1 MVWMFKIGCH
11 LTVSKGYEYMGRR
24 ILELGG
30 NTFQYF
36 SRNPRGGSV
45 KAIDKADAEALR
57 KLMVDNDFAPIL
69 THAPYTLN
77 MAAAKDDTYDFAKRV
92 FREDLERLEELPGN
106 LYNFHPGSHTGM
118 GIDWGLER
126 IIKGLN
132 EVVFKESTS
141 TILFEVMAGKGS
153 EIGSN
158 FEEIKI
164 LLDNVKYR
172 EKFGVCLDTCHL
184 YEGGYDLVNN
194 LEGVLDDIESSFGL
208 DKVKAIHLND
218 SKNPLGAR
226 KDRHERIGEGTLG
239 LGTIMNIVSNPRLKD
254 KPFFLETPNEEEGYA
269 REISM
274 IKELLNN
281 EVN

>member
-1 MVWMFKIGCH
+1 MFNIGCH
-11 LTVSKGYEYMGRR
+11 MSVSKGYKHMGSR

-45 KAIDKADAEALR
+45 KAIDKADAEALSE
-57 KLMVDNDFAPIL
+57 LMIANRFAPIL

-77 MAAAKDDTYDFAKRV
+77 MAAAKEDTYDFAKRV
-92 FREDLERLEELPGN
+92 FREDLERLEELPSK

-164 LLDNVKYR
+164 LLDNVNYR
-172 EKFGVCLDTCHL
+172 DKFGVCLDTCHL
-184 YEGGYDLVNN
+184 YESGYDIVND
-194 LEGVLDDIESSFGL
+194 LEGVLEEIDNSFGL
-208 DKVKAIHLND
+208 NKVKAIHLND

-226 KDRHERIGEGTLG
+226 KDRHEKIGEGTLG
-239 LGTIMNIVSNPRLKD
+239 LGTILNIVSNPKLKEI
-254 KPFFLETPNEEEGYA
+254 PFFLETPNEEEGYA
-269 REISM
+269 REIKM
-274 IKELLNN
+274 IKEMLEN
-281 EVN
+281 ESN

>member
-1 MVWMFKIGCH
+1 MINIGCH
-11 LTVSKGYEYMGRR
+11 ITVSKGYKYMGKRV
-24 ILELGG
+24 LELGG

-45 KAIDKADAEALR
+45 KEIDKEDSLAL
-57 KLMVDNDFAPIL
+57 KEIMEENNFAPIL

-77 MAAAKDDTYDFAKRV
+77 MAAAKDDTYNFAKRI
-92 FREDLERLEELPGN
+92 FREDLERLEILPSN

-118 GIDWGLER
+118 GVDWGLER

-132 EVVFKESTS
+132 EVVFKESTT
-141 TILFEVMAGKGS
+141 TILFEVMSGKSS

-164 LLDNVKYR
+164 LLDNVNHR

-194 LEGVLDDIESSFGL
+194 LEGVLEQIENSFGL
-208 DKVKAIHLND
+208 EKIKAIHLND

-226 KDRHERIGEGTLG
+226 KDRHEKIGEGTLG
-239 LGTIMNIVSNPRLKD
+239 IGTILNIVSNNRLKD
-254 KPFFLETPNEEEGYA
+254 IPFILETPNEEDGYA
-269 REISM
+269 REISLL
-274 IKELLNN
+274 KELIEN
-281 EVN
+281 ESN

>member
-1 MVWMFKIGCH
+1 MFNIGCH
-11 LTVSKGYEYMGRR
+11 MSVSKGYKYMGSR

-45 KAIDKADAEALR
+45 KAIDKADAEALTE
-57 KLMVDNDFAPIL
+57 LMIANRFAPIL
-69 THAPYTLN
+69 THAPYTMN
-77 MAAAKDDTYDFAKRV
+77 MAAAKEDTYDFAKRV
-92 FREDLERLEELPGN
+92 FREDLERLEELPSN

-118 GIDWGLER
+118 GVDWGLER

-164 LLDNVKYR
+164 LLDNVNYR
-172 EKFGVCLDTCHL
+172 DKFGVCLDTCHL
-184 YEGGYDLVNN
+184 YESGYDIVND
-194 LEGVLDDIESSFGL
+194 LEGVLIEIDNSFGL
-208 DKVKAIHLND
+208 NKVKAIHLND

-226 KDRHERIGEGTLG
+226 KDRHEKIGEGTLG
-239 LGTIMNIVSNPRLKD
+239 LGTILNIVSNPKLKD
-254 KPFFLETPNEEEGYA
+254 IPFFLETPNEEEGYA
-269 REISM
+269 REIKM
-274 IKELLNN
+274 IKEMLEN
-281 EVN
+281 ESN

>member
-1 MVWMFKIGCH
+1 MFNIGCH
-11 LTVSKGYEYMGRR
+11 MSVSKGYKYMGSR

-45 KAIDKADAEALR
+45 KAIDKADAQALSE
-57 KLMVDNDFAPIL
+57 LMIANSFAPIL
-69 THAPYTLN
+69 THAPYTMN

-92 FREDLERLEELPGN
+92 FREDLERLEELPST

-164 LLDNVKYR
+164 LLDNVNFR
-172 EKFGVCLDTCHL
+172 DKFGVCLDTCHL
-184 YEGGYDLVNN
+184 YESGYDIVND
-194 LEGVLDDIESSFGL
+194 LDGVLDEMEKSFNL
-208 DKVKAIHLND
+208 DKIKAIHLND
-218 SKNPLGAR
+218 SKNSLGAR
-226 KDRHERIGEGTLG
+226 KDRHEKLGEGSLG
-239 LGTIMNIVSNPRLKD
+239 IGTIMNIVTNPRLKD

-269 REISM
+269 REIKM
-274 IKELLNN
+274 IKEMLEN
-281 EVN
+281 ESN

>member
-1 MVWMFKIGCH
+1 MINIGCH
-11 LTVSKGYEYMGRR
+11 MSVSKGYKYMGKR

-45 KAIDKADAEALR
+45 KDIDKNDAQALR
-57 KLMVDNDFAPIL
+57 ELMEENHFAPIL

-92 FREDLERLEELPGN
+92 FREDLERLEELPSN

-118 GIDWGLER
+118 GVDWGLER

-164 LLDNVKYR
+164 LLDSVNYR

-184 YEGGYDLVNN
+184 YEGGYDLVND
-194 LEGVLDDIESSFGL
+194 LEGVLDQIENSFGL
-208 DKVKAIHLND
+208 AKVKAIHLND

-226 KDRHERIGEGTLG
+226 KDRHEKIGEGSLG
-239 LGTIMNIVSNPRLKD
+239 LGTILNIVSNPRLKD
-254 KPFFLETPNEEEGYA
+254 IPFLLETPNEEEGYG
-269 REISM
+269 REISL
-274 IKELLNN
+274 IKEMLEN
-281 EVN
+281 ESY

>member
-1 MVWMFKIGCH
+1 MINIGCH
-11 LTVSKGYEYMGRR
+11 ITVSKGYKYMGKRV
-24 ILELGG
+24 LELGG

-45 KAIDKADAEALR
+45 KEIDKTDALAL
-57 KLMVDNDFAPIL
+57 KEIMEENNFAPIL

-92 FREDLERLEELPGN
+92 FREDLERLEELPSN

-118 GIDWGLER
+118 GVDWGLER
-126 IIKGLN
+126 IITGLN
-132 EVVFKESTS
+132 EVIFKESTT
-141 TILFEVMAGKGS
+141 TILFEVMSGKGS

-164 LLDNVKYR
+164 LLDNVNYR

-184 YEGGYDLVNN
+184 YEGGYDLVND
-194 LEGVLDDIESSFGL
+194 LEGVLDQIDKSFGL
-208 DKVKAIHLND
+208 SKVKAIHLND

-226 KDRHERIGEGTLG
+226 KDRHEKIGEGTLG
-239 LGTIMNIVSNPRLKD
+239 IGTILNIVSNKRLENI
-254 KPFFLETPNEEEGYA
+254 PFILETPNEEEGYQ
-269 REISM
+269 REISL
-274 IKELLNN
+274 IKEMLDN
-281 EVN
+281 EGN

>member
-1 MVWMFKIGCH
+1 MINIGCH
-11 LTVSKGYEYMGRR
+11 ITVSKGYKYMGKRV
-24 ILELGG
+24 LELGG

-45 KAIDKADAEALR
+45 KEIDKEDSLAL
-57 KLMVDNDFAPIL
+57 KEIMEENNFAPIL

-77 MAAAKDDTYDFAKRV
+77 MAAAKDDTYNFAKRI
-92 FREDLERLEELPGN
+92 FREDLERLEILPSN
-106 LYNFHPGSHTGM
+106 LYNFHPGCHTGM
-118 GIDWGLER
+118 GVDWGLER

-132 EVVFKESTS
+132 EVVFKESTT
-141 TILFEVMAGKGS
+141 TILFEVMSGKSS

-164 LLDNVKYR
+164 LLDNVNHR

-194 LEGVLDDIESSFGL
+194 LEGVLEQIENSFGL
-208 DKVKAIHLND
+208 EKIKAIHLND

-226 KDRHERIGEGTLG
+226 KDRHEKIGEGTLG
-239 LGTIMNIVSNPRLKD
+239 IGTILNIVSNNRLKD
-254 KPFFLETPNEEEGYA
+254 IPFILETPNEEDGYA
-269 REISM
+269 REISLL
-274 IKELLNN
+274 KELIEN
-281 EVN
+281 ESN

>member
-1 MVWMFKIGCH
+1 MS
-11 LTVSKGYEYMGRR
+11 VSKGYKYMGSR

-45 KAIDKADAEALR
+45 KAIDKADAQALAE
-57 KLMVDNDFAPIL
+57 LMIANSFAPIL
-69 THAPYTLN
+69 THAPYTMN

-92 FREDLERLEELPGN
+92 FREDLERLEELPSK

-164 LLDNVKYR
+164 LLDNVNFR
-172 EKFGVCLDTCHL
+172 DKFGVCLDTCHL
-184 YEGGYDLVNN
+184 YESGYDIVND
-194 LEGVLDDIESSFGL
+194 LDGVLDEMEKSFNL
-208 DKVKAIHLND
+208 DKIKAIHLND
-218 SKNPLGAR
+218 SKNSLGAR
-226 KDRHERIGEGTLG
+226 KDRHEKLGEGSLG
-239 LGTIMNIVSNPRLKD
+239 IGTIMNIVTNPRLKD

-269 REISM
+269 REIKM
-274 IKELLNN
+274 IKEMLEN
-281 EVN
+281 ESN

>member
-1 MVWMFKIGCH
+1 MFNIGCH
-11 LTVSKGYEYMGRR
+11 MSVSKGYKYMGRR

-45 KAIDKADAEALR
+45 KAIDKEDAEAL
-57 KLMVDNDFAPIL
+57 KELMLANNLAPIL

-92 FREDLERLEELPGN
+92 FREDLERLEELPSK

-126 IIKGLN
+126 IINGLN
-132 EVVFKESTS
+132 EVVFKESNS

-164 LLDNVKYR
+164 MLDNVNLR
-172 EKFGVCLDTCHL
+172 DKFGVCLDTCHL
-184 YEGGYDLVNN
+184 YEGGYDLVND
-194 LEGVLDDIESSFGL
+194 LDGVLDEIENSFGL
-208 DKVKAIHLND
+208 EKVKAIHLND

-226 KDRHERIGEGTLG
+226 KDRHEKIGEGTLG
-239 LGTIMNIVSNPRLKD
+239 IGTIINIVSNSRLKHI
-254 KPFFLETPNEEEGYA
+254 PFFLETPNEEEGYA

-274 IKELLNN
+274 IKEMLKN
-281 EVN
+281 ESN

>member
-1 MVWMFKIGCH
+1 MFNIGCH
-11 LTVSKGYEYMGRR
+11 MTVSKGYKYMGKR

-45 KAIDKADAEALR
+45 KAIDKSDADALAEIMAA
-57 KLMVDNDFAPIL
+57 NDFAPIL

-92 FREDLERLEELPGN
+92 FREDLERLEELPSK

-118 GIDWGLER
+118 GVDWGLDR
-126 IIKGLN
+126 IINGLN

-164 LLDNVKYR
+164 LLDNVTYR

-184 YEGGYDLVNN
+184 YEGGYDLVND
-194 LEGVLDDIESSFGL
+194 LEGVLDEIENSFGL
-208 DKVKAIHLND
+208 EKVKAIHLND

-226 KDRHERIGEGTLG
+226 KDRHEKIGEGTLG
-239 LGTIMNIVSNPRLKD
+239 IGTIMNIVSNPRLKD
-254 KPFFLETPNEEEGYA
+254 IPFFLETPNEEEGYA

-274 IKELLNN
+274 IKELLKN

>member
-1 MVWMFKIGCH
+1 MFNIGCH
-11 LTVSKGYEYMGRR
+11 MTVSKGYKYMGKR

-45 KAIDKADAEALR
+45 KAIDKSDADALAEIMAA
-57 KLMVDNDFAPIL
+57 NDFAPIL

-92 FREDLERLEELPGN
+92 FREDLERLEELPSR
-106 LYNFHPGSHTGM
+106 LYNFHPGSHTGK
-118 GIDWGLER
+118 GVDWGLDR
-126 IIKGLN
+126 IINGLN

-164 LLDNVKYR
+164 LLDNVTYR

-184 YEGGYDLVNN
+184 YEGGYDLVND
-194 LEGVLDDIESSFGL
+194 LEGVLDEIENSFGL
-208 DKVKAIHLND
+208 EKVKAIHLND

-226 KDRHERIGEGTLG
+226 KDRHEKIGEGTLG
-239 LGTIMNIVSNPRLKD
+239 IGTIMNIVSNPRLKD
-254 KPFFLETPNEEEGYA
+254 IPFFLETPNEEEGYA

-274 IKELLNN
+274 IKELLKN